1 MSAYWG
7 PRLWYLLHTYSV
19 KIELTTDNRNLW
31 AQFLKVSLA
40 VMNCPKCQSHF
51 SKELMKHNMKTI
63 SRNDFEE
70 WFYNLHNAINEENG
84 KLRFSEEEWSAVK
97 QTPVDKEKIVTV
109 IHELSAHFLKNEQMT
124 HLNAGSGRI
133 WRGLATRFLIQL

>member
-1 MSAYWG
+1 MT
-7 PRLWYLLHTYSV
+7 LN
-19 KIELTTDNRNLW
+19 I
-31 AQFLKVSLA
+31 
-40 VMNCPKCQSHF
+40 
-51 SKELMKHNMKTI
+51 KTI
-63 SRNDFEE
+63 SRNDLEE
-70 WFYNLHNAINEENG
+70 WFFQLHNSVNQENG
-84 KLRFSEEEWSAVK
+84 KPVFSAEEWLEVK

>member
-19 KIELTTDNRNLW
+19 KIDLTVDNRNLW
-31 AQFLKVSLA
+31 TQFLKASLA

-51 SKELMKHNMKTI
+51 SRELMGLNMKTI
-63 SRNDFEE
+63 SRSDLEE
-70 WFYNLHNAINEENG
+70 WFYRLHNTVNEENG
-84 KLRFSEEEWSAVK
+84 KPLFSEEEWSAEKVK
-97 QTPVDKEKIVTV
+97 SVNKEKLTGA
-109 IHELSAHFLKNEQMT
+109 IHELSAHFLKNEQTT
-124 HLNAGSGRI
+124 HLNAGSSRI

>member
-19 KIELTTDNRNLW
+19 KVDLTTDNRHLW
-31 AQFLKVSLA
+31 AQFLKASLA

-51 SKELMKHNMKTI
+51 SRELMTLNIKTI
-63 SRNDFEE
+63 SRDELQE
-70 WFYNLHNAINEENG
+70 WFFQLHNSVNQENG
-84 KLRFSEEEWSAVK
+84 KPVFPDSEWLAFK
-97 QTPVDKEKIVTV
+97 QLPIDKEQLITT
-109 IHELSAHFLKNEQMT
+109 INELSAHFLKNEQMT

-133 WRGLATRFLIQL
+133 WRGIATRFLIQL